1 MKKYEAPM
9 VKTEK
14 IITDRISTLNDWL
27 ATGSQGEAYANA
39 AIVTYTL
46 ES

>member
-1 MKKYEAPM
+1 MKKYVAPM

-27 ATGSQGEAYANA
+27 ASGAQGEAYANA